1 MSKRRRRYPI
11 EDFIYEPG
19 ELVRPAGG
27 SERHQRTV
35 LVVVHQEQD
44 YVQVMKPDGRLVW
57 YQDVGLIKLSKSND
71 DMPETQKKRKE

>member
-19 ELVRPAGG
+19 ELVRPAQG
-27 SERHQRTV
+27 SEKHQALV

-57 YQDVGLIKLSKSND
+57 YQDIGLIKLTPQTN
-71 DMPETQKKRKE
+71 DMPETQKKRKG